1 MKFQEAKDRLN
12 ELAEGRYHS
21 IQYELTDY
29 ATGKT
34 ESSVRLYVD
43 PGISVTRST
52 FAEALEILASV
63 LVGSQE
69 KWKIREEMPD
79 VEG

>member
-52 FAEALEILASV
+52 FAEALEILQNI
-63 LVGSQE
+63 LNGSPAT
-69 KWKIREEMPD
+69 WKPREEIPE